1 MGYSNGVFMKRIEIA
16 GKTIGLGY
24 PCFVVAEA
32 GVNHN
37 GSITLAKKLIDAA
50 KAAGADAVKFQAF
63 KTEKIVAK
71 SAAKAPYQS
80 RATGKGDQY
89 GMLKKIE
96 LTETDLKE
104 LASYASKKK
113 IIFLATPFDRESVDI
128 LYRLKVPAFK
138 IASGE
143 ITNFPLLR
151 HIASKKKPVIMSTGM
166 STIAEIREAIRV
178 LNSGG
183 AKNIVLLH
191 CVSDYPA
198 KVEEVN
204 LKAMETLRR
213 TFDLPVGFSDHTLGI
228 TVPIGAAALDAAI
241 IEKHFTLNRKLPG
254 PDHRASLEP
263 GELKD
268 MIAHIRE
275 VEKALGDGIKR
286 PTKSEEAIKKA
297 VRRSIVARVDIPKGT
312 VIIEEMLNLKRPGTG
327 LEPECL
333 KKVVGKRAKKDI
345 KVDEL
350 ITFEKLLG

>member
-1 MGYSNGVFMKRIEIA
+1 MEDSNGVFMKQIKIA
-16 GKTIGLGY
+16 GRTIGSGY
-24 PCFVVAEA
+24 LCFIVAEA

-37 GSITLAKKLIDAA
+37 GSIALAKKLIDAA
-50 KAAGADAVKFQAF
+50 NAARADAVKFQAF
-63 KTEKIVAK
+63 KTEKIVTK
-71 SAAKAPYQS
+71 SASKAPYQS
-80 RATGKGDQY
+80 GATGKDDQY
-89 GMLKKIE
+89 GMLKKVE

-104 LASYASKKK
+104 LVNYANKKK
-113 IIFLATPFDRESVDI
+113 IIFLATPFDKESVDI
-128 LYRLKVPAFK
+128 LYRFKVPAFK

-166 STIAEIREAIRV
+166 STIAEIRKAIRV

-183 AKNIVLLH
+183 TKDIVLLH

-204 LKAMETLRR
+204 LKAMETLKR

-228 TVPIGAAALDAAI
+228 TVPIAAVALGAAV
-241 IEKHFTLNRKLPG
+241 IEKHFTLDRNLPG
-254 PDHRASLEP
+254 PDHKTSLEP
-263 GELKD
+263 NELKE
-268 MIAHIRE
+268 MVARIRE

-286 PTKSEEAIKKA
+286 PTKSEDVIKKA
-297 VRRSIVARVDIPKGT
+297 VRRSIVARVNIPRNT
-312 VIIEEMLNLKRPGTG
+312 VIAEHMLNLKRPGTG